1 MGTYIK
7 TFDQQT
13 EYETYINSENALL
26 PNMSYCRDNNRAYF
40 NKKPGDP
47 YNGHEYVDL
56 GLPSGTLWA
65 KCNVGANNETDYG
78 MYFAWGE
85 TQGYTGITSSKQ
97 FSWDDYVYYQNEDM
111 TKYNDND
118 GLVTLEASDDAASVA
133 MGGEWHMPSTNQLR
147 ELTAYTN
154 SEWTTLNGVSGYKF
168 TSQSDNTKYIFVPAA
183 GVCINSELDVVGE
196 VGVVWSQ
203 SVYDGNVW
211 KACFMGF
218 ESEGMGVSGDYRRN
232 GFSVRGVLGESDYA
246 PKAGSTK

>member
-78 MYFAWGE
+78 LYFAWGE
-85 TQGYTGITSSKQ
+85 TQGYTDTSSKQ
-97 FSWDDYVYYQNEDM
+97 FSQNDYVYYQDEDM

-133 MGGEWHMPSTNQLR
+133 MGGEWHMPSVNQLN
-147 ELTAYTN
+147 ELTANTN

-183 GVCINSELDVVGE
+183 GGCDGGGVDGVGE
-196 VGVVWSQ
+196 FGFVWSQ
-203 SVYDGNVW
+203 SVCEGDVWLAWDMYFYSGGLGVSSGYRYDGL
-211 KACFMGF
+211 
-218 ESEGMGVSGDYRRN
+218 
-232 GFSVRGVLGESDYA
+232 SVRGVLGESDYA

>member
-78 MYFAWGE
+78 LYFAWGE

-97 FSWDDYVYYQNEDM
+97 FSQNDYVYYQNEDM

-133 MGGEWHMPSTNQLR
+133 MGGEWHMPSVNQLN

-154 SEWTTLNGVSGYKF
+154 SEWTTMNGVSGYKF

-183 GVCINSELDVVGE
+183 GDCNDGAVDGVGE
-196 VGVVWSQ
+196 FGIVWSQ
-203 SVYDGNVW
+203 SVYESDVWYAWSMFFDSGGLEVFNV
-211 KACFMGF
+211 FRYFGL
-218 ESEGMGVSGDYRRN
+218 
-232 GFSVRGVLGESDYA
+232 SVRGVLGESDYV
-246 PKAGSTK
+246 PNGGSTK

>member
-13 EYETYINSENALL
+13 EYETYINSENAVL

-78 MYFAWGE
+78 LYFAWGE
-85 TQGYTGITSSKQ
+85 TLGYTGIISSKQ
-97 FSWDDYVYYQNEDM
+97 FSLDDYAYYENEDM
-111 TKYNDND
+111 AKYNDTD
-118 GLVTLEASDDAASVA
+118 DLVTLEASDDAASVA
-133 MGGEWHMPSTNQLR
+133 MGGEWHMPSVNQLH
-147 ELTAYTN
+147 ELTAYTS

-168 TSQSDNTKYIFVPAA
+168 TSQSDNTKYIFFPAA
-183 GVCINSELDVVGE
+183 GGCLDGE
-196 VGVVWSQ
+196 VSNVREYGFVWSQ
-203 SVYDGNVW
+203 SVYESYVW
-211 KACFMGF
+211 YAW
-218 ESEGMGVSGDYRRN
+218 GMSFYSGGLGVDYGYRC
-232 GFSVRGVLGESDYA
+232 GGLSVRGVLGQSDYV
-246 PKAGSTK
+246 PNGGSTN

>member
-13 EYETYINSENALL
+13 EYETYINSENAVL
-26 PNMSYCRDNNRAYF
+26 PNMSYCRDNNHAYF
-40 NKKPGDP
+40 NQKPDP

-78 MYFAWGE
+78 LYFAWGE
-85 TQGYTGITSSKQ
+85 TQGYAGITSSKQ
-97 FSWDDYVYYQNEDM
+97 FSLNDYVYYQDEDM

-133 MGGEWHMPSTNQLR
+133 MGGDWHMPSVNQLN

-183 GVCINSELDVVGE
+183 GVCNGGGVFGVGE
-196 VGVVWSQ
+196 FGVVWSQ
-203 SVYDGNVW
+203 SVYESIVW
-211 KACFMGF
+211 YAWYMDFY
-218 ESEGMGVSGDYRRN
+218 SGGLELYHNLRYYGR
-232 GFSVRGVLGESDYA
+232 SVRGVLGESDYV
-246 PKAGSTK
+246 PEPTPVS